1 MWHCHIALENRP
13 LRNFA
18 KQGEHKKE
26 DENKMKRKTLAMLL
40 AGAMALSLLAGC
52 GDKGSSE
59 SPNGGSN
66 DTPGSSDNQGS
77 SNNGEV
83 TDITLKVWCPSNQID
98 TGIMEQ
104 QQKAFQDEHP
114 EWNITWDTTA
124 VGEDTCQE
132 SVLRDVEAAAD
143 VFFFASD
150 QLPDLVSAGAI
161 AQLGGSTAEMV
172 NSTMAQSVIDTAMS
186 DGKLYAIPFT
196 HNTFFMFYDKTLLN
210 EDQIKTMEGIMS
222 AETPDNAYNFYFES
236 AGGWKLGAW
245 YYGAGLSIYGADGSN
260 FEAGVD
266 WNNATGLAVTNY
278 LIDLINNPKCAYDG
292 EIAVSELIGDHRLGA
307 WWDGSWNYDT
317 YKNVLGD
324 DLGLAVIPTFN
335 PDGTDRQLLGFYSSK
350 CIGVNA
356 KSANPAAAVAFAA
369 FLGNEE
375 NQVLRYEKSAQIPT
389 NMNAA
394 DAEAVKASE
403 LAIVLMDESNNAS
416 VMQPISTEFSARYWT
431 YAGAIPTEIR
441 SGAIN
446 AGNAQAKLDDFV
458 TAMTT

>member
-1 MWHCHIALENRP
+1 
-13 LRNFA
+13 
-18 KQGEHKKE
+18 
-26 DENKMKRKTLAMLL
+26 MKRKTLALLL
-40 AGAMALSLLAGC
+40 AGAMALSLLSGC
-52 GDKGSSE
+52 GGGDDKTSGNSS
-59 SPNGGSN
+59 
-66 DTPGSSDNQGS
+66 TPGGTSD
-77 SNNGEV
+77 EV

-98 TGIMEQ
+98 TGIMDQ
-104 QQKAFQDEHP
+104 QQKAFQAEHP
-114 EWNITWDTTA
+114 EWNITWDVTA
-124 VGEDTCQE
+124 VGEDTAQE

-143 VFFFASD
+143 VFFFAND
-150 QLPDLVSAGAI
+150 QLPTLVNAGAI

-172 NSTMAQSVIDTAMS
+172 NSTMAEAVINTAMS

-196 HNTFFMFYDKTLLN
+196 HNTFFMYYDKTLLD
-210 EDQIKTMEGIMS
+210 ESQIKSIESIMAAS
-222 AETPDNAYNFYFES
+222 TPDNAYNFYFES

-245 YYGAGLSIYGADGSN
+245 YYGAGLSVFGPSGSDLS
-260 FEAGVD
+260 AGCD

-307 WWDGSWNYDT
+307 WFDGAWNYDM
-317 YKNVLGD
+317 YHDVLGD

-335 PDGTDRQLLGFYSSK
+335 PDGTDRQLLGFYGSK

-356 KSANPAAAVAFAA
+356 KSKNMAAAVAFAA

-394 DAEAVKASE
+394 ESDAVKAD
-403 LAIVLMDESNNAS
+403 AMATVLVDESNNCS
-416 VMQPISTEFSARYWT
+416 VMQPVNDVFAARYWT

-441 SGAIN
+441 SGEIN
-446 AGNAQAKLDDFV
+446 KDNAQAKLDTFV
-458 TAMTT
+458 ASMTAE

>member
-1 MWHCHIALENRP
+1 
-13 LRNFA
+13 
-18 KQGEHKKE
+18 
-26 DENKMKRKTLAMLL
+26 MKRKTLAMLL
-40 AGAMALSLLAGC
+40 AGALSLSLLAGC
-52 GDKGSSE
+52 GNKTTDN
-59 SPNGGSN
+59 PGSN
-66 DTPGSSDNQGS
+66 DNPGTTNTDNAGGS
-77 SNNGEV
+77 GEV

-98 TGIMEQ
+98 TGIMEE
-104 QQKAFQDEHP
+104 QQKAFQAEHP

-132 SVLRDVEAAAD
+132 NVLRDVEAAAD
-143 VFFFASD
+143 VYFFASD
-150 QLPDLVSAGAI
+150 QLPDLVNAGAI
-161 AQLGGSTAEMV
+161 AQLGGATAEMV
-172 NSTMAQSVIDTAMS
+172 ENNMGEAVVNTAKV

-210 EDQIKTMEGIMS
+210 EDQIKSIEGIMA

-245 YYGAGLSIYGADGSN
+245 YYGAGLSVFGSDGSDLS
-260 FEAGVD
+260 AGVD
-266 WNNATGLAVTNY
+266 WNNATGMAVTNY

-317 YKNVLGD
+317 YHDVLGD
-324 DLGLAVIPTFN
+324 DMGLAVIPTFN
-335 PDGTDRQLLGFYSSK
+335 PDGTDHQLLSFYGSK

-356 KSANPAAAVAFAA
+356 KSKNRAAAVAFAA

-389 NMNAA
+389 NVNAA
-394 DAEAVKASE
+394 ASEAVKADVMATVIS
-403 LAIVLMDESNNAS
+403 DESTNCS
-416 VMQPISTEFSARYWT
+416 VMQPVNTTFSARYWT

-446 AGNAQAKLDDFV
+446 KDNAQEKMDAFV
-458 TAMTT
+458 AAMTAE